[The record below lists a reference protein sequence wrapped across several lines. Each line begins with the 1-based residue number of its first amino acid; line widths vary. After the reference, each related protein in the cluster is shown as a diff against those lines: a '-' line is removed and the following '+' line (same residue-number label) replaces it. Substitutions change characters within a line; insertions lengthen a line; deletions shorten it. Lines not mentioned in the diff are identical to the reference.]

1 MSLVLA
7 DFSHTMDVVQGL
19 DRNSD
24 GSIANAPDPTFR
36 ENYKNEQEDW
46 AAQTDTR
53 SAEIKERIVHRAGAA
68 GAVLDPDPQIV
79 MRRFYCSKMLYSCQ
93 HLAKLCPWTP

>member
-1 MSLVLA
+1 M
-7 DFSHTMDVVQGL
+7 QGL
-19 DRNSD
+19 DQNRD

-68 GAVLDPDPQIV
+68 GMACDIKPQD
-79 MRRFYCSKMLYSCQ
+79 
-93 HLAKLCPWTP
+93 

>member
-1 MSLVLA
+1 
-7 DFSHTMDVVQGL
+7 MDIVQGL
-19 DRNSD
+19 DQNTD

-68 GAVLDPDPQIV
+68 GTVLGLDPQILV
-79 MRRFYCSKMLYSCQ
+79 CRVYCSKCHALVFKTWQCCASG
-93 HLAKLCPWTP
+93 HP